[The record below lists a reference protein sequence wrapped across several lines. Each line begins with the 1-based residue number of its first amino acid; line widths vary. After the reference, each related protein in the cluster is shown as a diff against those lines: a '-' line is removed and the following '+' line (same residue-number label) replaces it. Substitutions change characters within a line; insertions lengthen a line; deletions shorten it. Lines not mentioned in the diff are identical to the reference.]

1 VVVVEVEG
9 EALGLQEI
17 GLIVEVEVVIEEEVG
32 VEETSVA
39 PEEEGEGLVVQEE
52 EEVVV
57 EDHMGVDLVVA
68 EIEGEEGLI
77 EEVEVDLVDEI
88 EMAIAVEM
96 VIKEEVEVHTRT
108 TEAEVLLVNREE
120 ASEVIVI
127 TSLIVNA
134 NLHEG
139 IFQSI
144 NSGF

>member
-1 VVVVEVEG
+1 
-9 EALGLQEI
+9 LGLQEI
-17 GLIVEVEVVIEEEVG
+17 GLIVEVEGVIEEEVG

-39 PEEEGEGLVVQEE
+39 PEEEEEGLAVQEE